1 MTKELFKAILKAIRQ
16 ERELRATLYKLNIDI
31 INLESGYNEVI
42 QLLIKETYNSEG
54 VDWFNWYVYDKGFTP
69 DLIARD
75 ENVYIFVDDD
85 DAFKQLTKYLL

>member
-1 MTKELFKAILKAIRQ
+1 MTKELFEAILKAIRQ

-42 QLLIKETYNSEG
+42 QQIIKATYNSEG

-75 ENVYIFVDDD
+75 ENGYIFVDDD
-85 DAFKQLTKYLL
+85 DAFKQLNKYLK